1 MKNRFSL
8 TEDHKIQFANHGKAT
23 YHVRKR
29 HIRFTLNCPLNS
41 FSLMFTVMSVSIYE
55 IKLTSEKKNQ
65 MLVFD
70 CQNLSVGLLLLSG
83 IYDSSSNELFGTTAC
98 KGLNFTRQLVRGLEK
113 ACKGLDNSFLP
124 GLACKGGEALRI
136 RPLAG

>member
-1 MKNRFSL
+1 
-8 TEDHKIQFANHGKAT
+8 
-23 YHVRKR
+23 
-29 HIRFTLNCPLNS
+29 
-41 FSLMFTVMSVSIYE
+41 MFTVMSEEHVSIYE
-55 IKLTSEKKNQ
+55 IKLTSVKKNQ

-70 CQNLSVGLLLLSG
+70 SVGLLLLSV
-83 IYDSSSNELFGTTAC
+83 IYDSSSNELLGTTAC

-124 GLACKGGEALRI
+124 GLACKGGEALII

>member
-1 MKNRFSL
+1 
-8 TEDHKIQFANHGKAT
+8 
-23 YHVRKR
+23 
-29 HIRFTLNCPLNS
+29 
-41 FSLMFTVMSVSIYE
+41 MFTVMSEEHVSIYE
-55 IKLTSEKKNQ
+55 IKLTSVKKNQ

-70 CQNLSVGLLLLSG
+70 SVGLLLLSG
-83 IYDSSSNELFGTTAC
+83 IYDSSSNELLGTTAC

>member
-1 MKNRFSL
+1 
-8 TEDHKIQFANHGKAT
+8 
-23 YHVRKR
+23 
-29 HIRFTLNCPLNS
+29 
-41 FSLMFTVMSVSIYE
+41 MFTVMSEEHVSIYE
-55 IKLTSEKKNQ
+55 IKLTSVKKNQ
-65 MLVFD
+65 MLLVFD
-70 CQNLSVGLLLLSG
+70 CQLNEVNLSVGLLLLSG
-83 IYDSSSNELFGTTAC
+83 IYDSSSNGLLGTTAC